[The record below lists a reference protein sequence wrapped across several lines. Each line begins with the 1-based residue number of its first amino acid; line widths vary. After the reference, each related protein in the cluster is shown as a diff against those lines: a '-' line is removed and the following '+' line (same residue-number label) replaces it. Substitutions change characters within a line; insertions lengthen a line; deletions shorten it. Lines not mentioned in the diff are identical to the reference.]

1 MLQLCYITT
10 YFLTALN
17 KSEEGVIMQKV
28 LFLIHD
34 LGQGGAEK
42 VLVNLVNNMDD
53 SKFDI
58 TVMTLF
64 DSGENRQFLGKNIKY
79 KTWCKKMI
87 PGNSHLMKLLSSEQ
101 LHKIII
107 KEHFDIEIAYLEGPC
122 ARVISGCS
130 NPAIKK
136 LAWIHIEQHTAE
148 QAAASFRNVAE
159 AKACYRRFDRI
170 VCVSQTVKQDFVQ
183 ALQVPV
189 PHEVLY
195 NTNESDKI
203 IRLSKEAIEPGIML
217 SDEIKLVGVGK
228 LLKSK
233 GFDRV
238 ARIVKRLK
246 EQGHPVHLYVLGEG
260 PERNRLQEYI
270 QQNKL
275 ERNITLLGYQ
285 LNPYKYVAK
294 CDLFV
299 CASLAEGFSTAA
311 TEALILGIPVCT
323 VEVSGMK
330 EMLGENNE
338 YGIVTNNNDAALYE
352 GINKLIN
359 SPELLEKYKKRA
371 DSRGKTF
378 STEATVKAVEEML
391 EEL

>member
-1 MLQLCYITT
+1 
-10 YFLTALN
+10 
-17 KSEEGVIMQKV
+17 MQKV

-42 VLVNLVNNMDD
+42 VLVNLVNNMDY

-64 DSGENRQFLGKNIKY
+64 DSGENRQFLGSNVKY

-87 PGNSHLMKLLSSEQ
+87 PGNSRLMKLFSPEM
-101 LHKIII
+101 LHKLIV
-107 KEHFDIEIAYLEGPC
+107 KERYDIEIAYLEGPC
-122 ARVISGCS
+122 ARVISGCCDQS
-130 NPAIKK
+130 VKK

-148 QAAASFRNVAE
+148 RAATSFRSVSE
-159 AKACYRRFDRI
+159 AKECYRRFERI
-170 VCVSQTVKQDFVQ
+170 ICVSQTVKQDFAQ
-183 ALQVPV
+183 ALQIPV

-203 IRLSKEAIEPGIML
+203 LRFSQEAVDQGMMD
-217 SDEIKLVGVGK
+217 SDAIKLVGVGK

-246 EQGHPVHLYVLGEG
+246 EQGYPVYFYILGEG
-260 PERNRLQEYI
+260 PERSRLQEYI
-270 QQNKL
+270 QQNGL
-275 ERNITLLGYQ
+275 EDSVTLLGYQ

-299 CASLAEGFSTAA
+299 CASFAEGFSTAA
-311 TEALILGIPVCT
+311 TEALIVGIPVCT

-330 EMLGENNE
+330 EMLGEDNE
-338 YGIVTNNNDAALYE
+338 YGLVVENNDEALYQ
-352 GINKLIN
+352 GIKRFFVE
-359 SPELLEKYKKRA
+359 PGLLEHYTKQA
-371 DSRGKTF
+371 EIRGKEF
-378 STEATVKAVEEML
+378 STEKTVQAVENML
-391 EEL
+391 LQLCEE